1 MTVQEFE
8 SRVWEVDTVRIVI
21 RDRQTQSVGAYSQKN
36 AAKENW
42 NITGYLKNRISPLI
56 GDREVV
62 VLDGKGKIPNGRT
75 LLKTIRLSYNRKS
88 SVDI

>member
-1 MTVQEFE
+1 MTIREFE
-8 SRVWEVDTVRIVI
+8 RKVWDVDTVRIVV
-21 RDRQTQSVGAYSQKN
+21 RDHQIQKVGTYKQKN

-62 VLDGKGKIPNGRT
+62 VLDGKGKIPHGRT
-75 LLKTIRLSYNRKS
+75 LLKTIRLSYN
-88 SVDI
+88 

>member
-1 MTVQEFE
+1 MTVREFE
-8 SRVWEVDTVRIVI
+8 TKVWEVDTVRIVI
-21 RDRQTQSVGAYSQKN
+21 RDRQTRSVGTYTPRN

-75 LLKTIRLSYNRKS
+75 LLKNIRDSYN
-88 SVDI
+88 

>member
-1 MTVQEFE
+1 MTIQKFE
-8 SRVWEVDTVRIVI
+8 KKVWEVDKVRIVI
-21 RDRQTQSVGAYSQKN
+21 RDRQTQKVSTYEQKN

-75 LLKTIRLSYNRKS
+75 SLKTIRLSYN
-88 SVDI
+88 